1 MLRTRPDLPR
11 PLLQANPGHPSPLLL
26 SPGGMRFLQAHDA
39 PKDIDPSQLSGFQRF
54 VMGGLAKIGL
64 APGVRTAVPVE
75 VVQAGEEGR

>member
-1 MLRTRPDLPR
+1 
-11 PLLQANPGHPSPLLL
+11 
-26 SPGGMRFLQAHDA
+26 MRFLQAHDA